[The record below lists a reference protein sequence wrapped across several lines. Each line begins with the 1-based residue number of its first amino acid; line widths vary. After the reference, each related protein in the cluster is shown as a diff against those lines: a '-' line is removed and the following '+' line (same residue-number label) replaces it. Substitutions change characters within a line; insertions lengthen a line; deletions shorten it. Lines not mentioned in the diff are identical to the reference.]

1 MRDAPSLAYCHI
13 ASVEQ
18 LLAQGK
24 GCVQVGGGVT
34 ARVRRACWSS
44 AGGCCGATPPLAVQP
59 LEWPE
64 AQVFAWAGGRLAFS
78 FVTKKIVKI
87 QKIHKHQLAN
97 CLDYDRIH
105 GNLILR
111 QRIAGDC
118 LRPAGRGCTKTFKN
132 LFQELEVPPEKRSGM
147 PVLSD
152 AAGPVW
158 APFFGV
164 G

>member
-1 MRDAPSLAYCHI
+1 M
-13 ASVEQ
+13 
-18 LLAQGK
+18 AQGK

-34 ARVRRACWSS
+34 ARVRRGVLEFPQEDAV
-44 AGGCCGATPPLAVQP
+44 AQTPPLAVQP

-64 AQVFAWAGGRLAFS
+64 AQVLHGQEGGWRFLLF
-78 FVTKKIVKI
+78 TKRFCKDT
-87 QKIHKHQLAN
+87 KIHKHQLAN

-158 APFFGV
+158 APFLVWMNGLLSRV
-164 G
+164 KRIKY